1 MTAQILDV
9 TSEVPQPRMRG
20 NCKWF
25 DGVRGFGFI
34 GGNDGRDYFVHQ
46 TSIKSKGWR
55 NLEVNQEVEFEV
67 VKDRDRLKAI
77 NVTSPGKMYV
87 KCEQKKQ
94 EHICFEYK
102 KGASCIYGASC
113 KFSHSPPDT
122 VSPDI
127 GRNTASVGVT
137 RSRRNTIEY
146 REHISNLL
154 GGRVSRGVC
163 YSWRRGECHR
173 GNMCRF
179 DHPED
184 QKNCQFPDMTKG
196 VCYQWQEGKCNKGD
210 RCQFIHFPT
219 E

>member
-1 MTAQILDV
+1 MTAEVPDFA
-9 TSEVPQPRMRG
+9 TEVPQRRLRG

-55 NLEVNQEVEFEV
+55 NLEINQEVEFEV
-67 VKDRDRLKAI
+67 VTDEDRLKAV
-77 NVTSPGKMYV
+77 NVTAPGGTYV

-94 EHICFEYK
+94 KEVCFEYK
-102 KGASCIYGASC
+102 KRGICMYGDSC
-113 KFSHSPPDT
+113 KFFHDLNDAENSSIAGNR
-122 VSPDI
+122 SNASGYR
-127 GRNTASVGVT
+127 GRSSAPSLIDERG
-137 RSRRNTIEY
+137 
-146 REHISNLL
+146 
-154 GGRVSRGVC
+154 SRGVC

-173 GNMCRF
+173 GKMCKF

-184 QKNCQFPDMTKG
+184 QKNCQFTDMSKG
-196 VCYQWQEGKCNKGD
+196 VCYPWQEGKCNKGE
-210 RCQFIHFPT
+210 RCPFIHFPT